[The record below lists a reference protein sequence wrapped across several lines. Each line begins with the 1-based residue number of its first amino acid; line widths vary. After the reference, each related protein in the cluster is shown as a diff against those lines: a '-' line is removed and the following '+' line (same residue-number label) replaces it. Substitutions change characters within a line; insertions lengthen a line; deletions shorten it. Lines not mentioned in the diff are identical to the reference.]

1 VLDNLFV
8 CLTVE
13 CLYSKAVILVLHLVI
28 ETKLS
33 LWYSRIERDK
43 QMDGTKEMG
52 GLRNV
57 SSVCS
62 ISEMDDFDLSRLLD
76 KPKLNIE
83 RQRSFDERSLSELSI
98 GLARGI
104 DTFETTYSPVGR
116 SGFNTPASSTRN
128 SFEPHPMV
136 ADAWEALRRSLV
148 YFRGQ
153 PVGTIAAYDHAS
165 EEVLNY
171 DQVNIFL
178 TSFCGIASFLCDKWN
193 IRHWDV
199 SSWFDLCP
207 MVDILRD
214 LKRVWQCGCG
224 CFSNNFSCQNT
235 CQ

>member
-1 VLDNLFV
+1 
-8 CLTVE
+8 
-13 CLYSKAVILVLHLVI
+13 
-28 ETKLS
+28 
-33 LWYSRIERDK
+33 
-43 QMDGTKEMG
+43 MDGTKEMG

-83 RQRSFDERSLSELSI
+83 RKRSFDERSLSELSI

-104 DTFETTYSPVGR
+104 DNFETTNSPGGR
-116 SGFNTPASSTRN
+116 SGFNTPASSARN

-148 YFRGQ
+148 FFRGQ

-171 DQVNIFL
+171 DQVILFYQMWNSLYGFV
-178 TSFCGIASFLCDKWN
+178 GFLC
-193 IRHWDV
+193 H
-199 SSWFDLCP
+199 
-207 MVDILRD
+207 
-214 LKRVWQCGCG
+214 
-224 CFSNNFSCQNT
+224 
-235 CQ
+235 